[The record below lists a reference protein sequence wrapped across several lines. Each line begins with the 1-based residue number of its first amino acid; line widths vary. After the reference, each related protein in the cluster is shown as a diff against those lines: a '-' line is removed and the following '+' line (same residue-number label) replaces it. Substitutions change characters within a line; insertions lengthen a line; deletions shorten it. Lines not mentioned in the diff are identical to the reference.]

1 MIKTDGTSSCLSLHY
16 NFMKGDFK
24 MFFKFVK
31 QKYKSRKEAK
41 EREKRKAAFR
51 KKMKEL
57 EIK

>member
-1 MIKTDGTSSCLSLHY
+1 MIKTDETSSCLSLHY

-31 QKYKSRKEAK
+31 QKYKSHKEAK
-41 EREKRKAAFR
+41 ERKRRKAAFR